1 METSELI
8 NALREYSTKAMP
20 SEQHEM
26 IVAAADKLEQ
36 LQSFV
41 DDLLGDHYIDYL
53 EFYTNRCREL
63 EDELAEQNKI

>member
-1 METSELI
+1 MDTSELI
-8 NALREYSTKAMP
+8 NALRECPTKDVP
-20 SEQHEM
+20 FEQHKM
-26 IVAAADKLEQ
+26 IIAAADRLEQ

-53 EFYTNRCREL
+53 EFYANRCREL

>member
-26 IVAAADKLEQ
+26 IVAVADKLEQ

-53 EFYTNRCREL
+53 EFYANRCREL